1 VTRLPG
7 AITLISLLIAPHA
20 FAQTNQPLTSS
31 ALDSAA
37 EIAGQPQSEESEQ
50 PAHTGFSALVRGT
63 ASDFASFPRR
73 KSTWVIL
80 AIGGAAAAA
89 AHPIDDEVNARLQ
102 GSDAAKWFF
111 AAGKVIGNG
120 WVQGGAAVG
129 TYLIGRYAMAPTEGN
144 TNQVSHTGADLIR
157 AELVTMALTYVI
169 KVSVQRDRPTGEC
182 CSFPSGH
189 ASMTF
194 ASASVLERHFGYR
207 NAWPTL
213 VIASYVAASRLHDN
227 RHFLSD
233 VVFGSALG
241 MASGWTVV
249 GRHGRKSFTLL
260 PAPIRGGVMVTVTRV
275 PASGTFIP

>member
-1 VTRLPG
+1 MTVL
-7 AITLISLLIAPHA
+7 SLLIAPHA
-20 FAQTNQPLTSS
+20 FAQTDQPLTSA
-31 ALDSAA
+31 ALASVA
-37 EIAGQPQSEESEQ
+37 EIAGQPQAEKPEQ
-50 PAHTGFSALVRGT
+50 PDHTGFTELVRGT

-89 AHPIDDEVNARLQ
+89 AHPVDDDVNARLQ
-102 GSDAAKWFF
+102 GSDAADWFF
-111 AAGKVIGNG
+111 AAGKVIGSG
-120 WVQGGAAVG
+120 WVQGGASVG
-129 TYLIGRYAMAPTEGN
+129 TYLIGRYAMASTEGR
-144 TNQVSHTGADLIR
+144 TNKVSHIGIDLIR
-157 AELVTMALTYVI
+157 AQLIDMALTYGI

-189 ASMTF
+189 ASMSF
-194 ASASVLERHFGYR
+194 ASATVLERHFGYR

-233 VVFGSALG
+233 VLFGSALG

-249 GRHGRKSFTLL
+249 GRHGRERFTVL
-260 PAPIRGGVMVTVTRV
+260 PAPIPGGVMVTVTRA
-275 PASGTFIP
+275 PTP